1 MEPLA
6 SDYRHYSI
14 ERLIREYLMETQRID
29 ERNRKQSQKLIKDE
43 ILDRARRIVK
53 FLEDEKH
60 IEYDLKNRTID
71 EEVESVMRWIVG
83 IGG

>member
-6 SDYRHYSI
+6 SDYRHYPL

-43 ILDRARRIVK
+43 ILDRARRVIR
-53 FLEDEKH
+53 FLENEECIK
-60 IEYDLKNRTID
+60 IDLKNRTID

>member
-6 SDYRHYSI
+6 SDYRHYSL

-29 ERNRKQSQKLIKDE
+29 ERNRKQSQKLIKEE
-43 ILDRARRIVK
+43 ILDRARRVVR
-53 FLEDEKH
+53 FLENEECIK
-60 IEYDLKNRTID
+60 IDLKNRTID
-71 EEVESVMRWIVG
+71 EEVASVMRWIVG